1 MVNEPVV
8 QGFVASLARP
18 GGNIT
23 SFTNIDLSVVH
34 TKTGCSRTS
43 HRTFRSVGRTTGTNK
58 TNQDVIEGHGAL
70 SGRPVWI
77 TPGVGGCHGTT
88 SLFPVLTQAEERE
101 DEQDHDDQTD
111 EINQSIHYAAP

>member
-1 MVNEPVV
+1 V
-8 QGFVASLARP
+8 QGFVASSARP
-18 GGNIT
+18 ARNIT
-23 SFTNIDLSVVH
+23 GFTNIDLSVVH
-34 TKTGCSRTS
+34 TNRLLPYQPS
-43 HRTFRSVGRTTGTNK
+43 HISLRRSHTGTNK